1 MPLVIGQMVRVRVA
15 VVLDSTDLSVGQVY
29 DEEAAAW
36 ADLVWVDLASSTVM
50 PMEFGNVEFWCEVYS
65 LALTRVTIARP
76 AVRLRAW
83 RSGGAKPDQ
92 FEILTSGNANSN
104 VAKVQS
110 GGTDLSTDLPG
121 LGPTLNKVRIKGLR
135 DQRVGWTG
143 RVPGAICWD
152 RTYLAIRKRIRY
164 EAASSYEMEYLSGVS
179 GFAGDLGGF
188 NSWLGSNQPEYGSPI
203 TVGATV
209 EVLRT
214 SLSSTW
220 SYRYKYVAVFTL
232 HAYLAYDGSVWS
244 WTTRGAKLA
253 QTVNEVNATVCGG
266 ASLSLFYGDAYLPSS
281 ANVAGTL
288 AGVHS
293 YGTLSGSFTT
303 PAAGGGTVTASP
315 RGGIYSGGPTYGAD
329 ITFTVSPQGRVTN
342 VAATG
347 FSSDGTVESVSA
359 WGACKAEGG
368 YLA

>member
-1 MPLVIGQMVRVRVA
+1 MALVIGQMVRVRVA
-15 VVLDSTDLSVGQVY
+15 VVLDTTDLSVGQVY
-29 DEEAAAW
+29 DAETSAW
-36 ADLVWVDLASSTVM
+36 TDLVWVDLASSTVM
-50 PMEFGNVEFWCEVYS
+50 PMEFGNAEFISEVYS
-65 LALTRVTIARP
+65 LALTRSSIARP

-83 RSGGAKPDQ
+83 CTGSVKPDQ
-92 FEILTSGNANSN
+92 FTIQASGSATSN
-104 VAKVQS
+104 VATVQS
-110 GGTDLSTDLPG
+110 GGADVSTDLPG
-121 LGPTLNKVRIKGLR
+121 LGPTLNTVRIKGFR

-152 RTYLAIRKRIRY
+152 RSYLAIRKRIKY

-188 NSWLGSNQPEYGSPI
+188 NSWLGANQPEYGSPI

-220 SYRYKYVAVFTL
+220 SYNYKYVAVFTL
-232 HAYLAYDGSVWS
+232 HAYLRYDASAWS

-253 QTVNEVNATVCGG
+253 QTVSEVNATVCGG
-266 ASLSLFYGDAYLPSS
+266 AALSLFFGDAYLPSAANIAGSLAS
-281 ANVAGTL
+281 A
-288 AGVHS
+288 HS
-293 YGTLSGSFTT
+293 YGTTSGSFTT
-303 PAAGGGTVTASP
+303 PAASGGAVTASP

-329 ITFTVSPQGRVTN
+329 ITFTISPQGRVTN
-342 VAATG
+342 VAVAG

>member
-1 MPLVIGQMVRVRVA
+1 MVRVRVA
-15 VVLDSTDLSVGQVY
+15 VVLDSTDLSVGKVY

-36 ADLVWVDLASSTVM
+36 ADLVWVDLASSTIM
-50 PMEFGNVEFWCEVYS
+50 PQEFGNVEFWCEVYT

-83 RSGGAKPDQ
+83 RSGGVKPNL

-104 VAKVQS
+104 IAKVQS

-152 RTYLAIRKRIRY
+152 RTFLAIRKRVKY
-164 EAASSYEMEYLSGVS
+164 EAASTYEMEYLSGVA

-188 NSWLGSNQPEYGSPI
+188 NAWLGTNQPEYGSPI

-209 EVLRT
+209 ELLRISPST
-214 SLSSTW
+214 SWT
-220 SYRYKYVAVFTL
+220 YRYKYVAVFTV
-232 HAYLAYDGSVWS
+232 HAYLAADGSVWS
-244 WTTRGAKLA
+244 WTTRGAKIA
-253 QTVNEVNATVCGG
+253 HTISEVASSVCGG
-266 ASLSLFYGDAYLPSS
+266 ASLTLFSGDAYLPSA
-281 ANVAGTL
+281 ANIAGSL
-288 AGVHS
+288 ASGHA
-293 YGTLSGSFTT
+293 YGTTFGSFTT

-342 VAATG
+342 VAAAG
-347 FSSDGTVESVSA
+347 LSSDGTVESVSA